1 MKPKF
6 VLMSLFV
13 VVFSS
18 SAIAQFQ
25 PGNLM
30 FGGAVSISNSATF
43 QEGNMS
49 STGFYTTF
57 NPSVAY
63 FISESSAFG
72 ISPGIGFSTQQAYWD
87 GESFGDR
94 QYHSSG
100 SISLFYRKYFRL
112 AEQFYFFFEP
122 STSYS
127 GSNWG
132 DIGSRGFTVEI
143 SPGVAFRISEK
154 WLVETSFGGAR
165 FSRQFSDSGQANEV
179 NSRNWNLNFTN
190 FGSVR
195 LQFLLQSQKQ

>member
-6 VLMSLFV
+6 VLLFLFL

-18 SAIAQFQ
+18 SVMAQFQ

-30 FGGAVSISNSATF
+30 LGGSVSISNGATF
-43 QEGNMS
+43 QEGNMT
-49 STGFYTTF
+49 STGFSSSF

-72 ISPGIGFSTQQAYWD
+72 ISPGIGFSTQQAYRD

-94 QYHSSG
+94 QYNSNG
-100 SISLFYRKYFRL
+100 AISLFYRKYYRL
-112 AEQFYFFFEP
+112 AEQIYFFFEP

-165 FSRQFSDSGQANEV
+165 FSRHFHDSGQPNEV
-179 NSRNWNLNFTN
+179 NTRNWNLNFTN